1 MVGSGGPC
9 AGAMLPWGLDAGSWG
24 RTLWR
29 LRESPK
35 GHLPG
40 QWAQGACALDQ
51 RDCDVQRLAAREGK
65 VPVPAARAMGPC
77 LDMSIPSGGSQRHL
91 GTTSRGGEAQEA
103 CSWKSVTV
111 VSGSRQLGRRSPS
124 FCCQGLASLV
134 GLSHA
139 QQGLTRHPGTAFR
152 GCGPRGACMLKPHDC
167 GVCR

>member
-51 RDCDVQRLAAREGK
+51 HDCDVQRLAAREGK

-103 CSWKSVTV
+103 CSWKSMTV
-111 VSGSRQLGRRSPS
+111 CLAVGSLGGEVPVFAARVLHPWLDYHTPS
-124 FCCQGLASLV
+124 RGSQG
-134 GLSHA
+134 
-139 QQGLTRHPGTAFR
+139 TR
-152 GCGPRGACMLKPHDC
+152 GPPFGAVDPEGPAC
-167 GVCR
+167 